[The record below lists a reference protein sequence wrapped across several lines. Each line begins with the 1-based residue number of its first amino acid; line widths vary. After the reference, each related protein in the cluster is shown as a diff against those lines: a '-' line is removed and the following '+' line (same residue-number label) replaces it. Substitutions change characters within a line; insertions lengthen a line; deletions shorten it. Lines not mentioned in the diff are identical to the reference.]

1 VRKAGVEE
9 WLVEVVVAIYEVA
22 QTVVGTTEQDS
33 SAFDVKVRLSEIY
46 TMSQKKQ
53 GTTILSI
60 TSPNV
65 DRFSNFFSLTDSLVN
80 MQQNRH

>member
-1 VRKAGVEE
+1 MLAVLDGSDGQK
-9 WLVEVVVAIYEVA
+9 YE
-22 QTVVGTTEQDS
+22 S
-33 SAFDVKVRLSEIY
+33 
-46 TMSQKKQ
+46 KKQ

-65 DRFSNFFSLTDSLVN
+65 DRFSFFSLTDSLVN

>member
-1 VRKAGVEE
+1 M
-9 WLVEVVVAIYEVA
+9 
-22 QTVVGTTEQDS
+22 
-33 SAFDVKVRLSEIY
+33 IY
-46 TMSQKKQ
+46 TVSQKKQ

-65 DRFSNFFSLTDSLVN
+65 DRFSIFFSLTDSLVN